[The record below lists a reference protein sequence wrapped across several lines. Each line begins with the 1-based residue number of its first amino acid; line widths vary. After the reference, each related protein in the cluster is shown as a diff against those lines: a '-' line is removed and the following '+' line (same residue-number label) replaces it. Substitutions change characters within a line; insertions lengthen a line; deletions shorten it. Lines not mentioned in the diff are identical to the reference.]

1 MAFKGHFEKLMWQQS
16 PLKTAEQSAFPLMQQ
31 LSPSFCEKEQTR
43 FVWEGLRLH
52 TPQEKKKRRSERR
65 KEKRKEG
72 GGRKRKK
79 KRNEGILHISELQ
92 ESIWLMSVTKGIRIT
107 FPETHKRYS

>member
-1 MAFKGHFEKLMWQQS
+1 
-16 PLKTAEQSAFPLMQQ
+16 MQQ
-31 LSPSFCEKEQTR
+31 LSPSFCEKEQTC
-43 FVWEGLRLH
+43 FVWEGLHLH
-52 TPQEKKKRRSERR
+52 TPQEDKRKSERR

-79 KRNEGILHISELQ
+79 KRNEGILNISELQ